1 MLSMIVRSRG
11 RSLLLV
17 AAVAVGLFSALAAF
31 VQAAPATSPAA
42 VDPLTRGL
50 EPIIVRGDQMPALIG
65 APVAQVRVYREVAG
79 VWEIIP
85 SQVDEVTAAGVY
97 TTTEDGL
104 LDANDEVVFMA
115 GDLGDAATTSITEAL
130 TIAPFWYQIAVSDPL
145 NPAQQGWAYI
155 VHDLSGGAPTTTDY
169 VDYDPGTLR
178 VNAANYVLGWAT
190 NHPGVDYLSL
200 FGGPDIL
207 DRTKVRVRFHIG
219 PIQGALNEDSDLFNP
234 PPPVTPLI
242 DGAVRA
248 ILQRGSATL
257 LAYKS
262 FLETRTPISL
272 AGLPA
277 LVVIDEVRVSTDLA
291 DTAVAGMYYNEN
303 APAGVTIDGVPDV
316 VPPTPFTQPWRQV
329 SLASGTVVSLTMLLS
344 MLPLF
349 GSDGLRALLDVGGEP
364 AHYYKDDSTID
375 PNDTGDQRS
384 FGDSGVVVTAPTA
397 RSFTVIS
404 SQYIVAGQ
412 PGNQGAAFLAAFNN
426 PLLVT
431 PQLQRRT
438 WPQAVYL
445 PIVRR

>member
-11 RSLLLV
+11 RSFPLV
-17 AAVAVGLFSALAAF
+17 AAVAVGLLSALAAF

-85 SQVDEVTAAGVY
+85 SQVDEVTATGEY
-97 TTTEDGL
+97 TATEDGL

-115 GDLGDAATTSITEAL
+115 GDLGEAATTSITEAL

-155 VHDLSGGAPTTTDY
+155 VHDLLGGAPTTADY

-207 DRTKVRVRFHIG
+207 DRTKVRIRFHFGLIPG
-219 PIQGALNEDSDLFNP
+219 TLTEDSDLFNP

-262 FLETRTPISL
+262 FLQTQTPISL
-272 AGLPA
+272 SGLPEF
-277 LVVIDEVRVSTDLA
+277 VVINEVRVSTDLTNTIA
-291 DTAVAGMYYNEN
+291 TDMYYNEN
-303 APAGVTIDGVPDV
+303 VPAGVTIDGVPDV
-316 VPPTPFTQPWRQV
+316 VPSTPFTQPWRQV
-329 SLASGTVVSLTMLLS
+329 SLDSGTIVQVADVS
-344 MLPLF
+344 
-349 GSDGLRALLDVGGEP
+349 GAGGTP
-364 AHYYKDDSTID
+364 AHYYKDDSTVD
-375 PNDTGDQRS
+375 PDDTGDQQS

-445 PIVRR
+445 PIIRR